1 MSYIHILRPWQW
13 IKNLLI
19 LIPCL
24 LNKPFSQESFFDSLT
39 IFFVF
44 SLFVS
49 GNYILNDISDIE
61 IDKLHPKKQF
71 RPLPSGKIK
80 LNFAKAYS
88 ALLII
93 PSLLYV
99 NSFDPKLL
107 IYFFLYLLVANLY
120 THYLKFIFLINSF
133 SISTFFLIRLLIGG
147 EVSNVNISIYLS
159 TYIFFSSFFIAVL
172 KKNSI
177 INTPGLKE
185 GKYFETLKQEN
196 KTISSEKLSL
206 TSLFFSNLTL
216 IIWSIVTIEQI
227 SIQKIFSILVF
238 LFLYFLLTLMLHE
251 NSKKGDLEDFVL
263 GFVKDKNLLLFS
275 FLLILSFYYFYF
287 I

>member
-49 GNYILNDISDIE
+49 GNYILNDIADIKM
-61 IDKLHPKKQF
+61 DKLHPKKRF

-99 NSFDPKLL
+99 NLIDSKLL
-107 IYFFLYLLVANLY
+107 LYFFLYFLVANLY
-120 THYLKFIFLINSF
+120 THYLKFIFLINSI

-177 INTPGLKE
+177 I
-185 GKYFETLKQEN
+185 
-196 KTISSEKLSL
+196 IH
-206 TSLFFSNLTL
+206 
-216 IIWSIVTIEQI
+216 QI
-227 SIQKIFSILVF
+227 
-238 LFLYFLLTLMLHE
+238 
-251 NSKKGDLEDFVL
+251 
-263 GFVKDKNLLLFS
+263 
-275 FLLILSFYYFYF
+275 
-287 I
+287 